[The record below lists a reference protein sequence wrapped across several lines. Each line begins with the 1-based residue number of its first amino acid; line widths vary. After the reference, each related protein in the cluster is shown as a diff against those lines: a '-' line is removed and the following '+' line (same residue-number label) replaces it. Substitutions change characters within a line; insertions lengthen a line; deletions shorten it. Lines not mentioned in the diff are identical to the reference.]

1 MLQTRPEGPLRSG
14 SLVVKRIEHLSLPGL
29 LEVFAV
35 LVLALPRTE
44 KDPPVKGDE
53 LVSDHSER
61 SQTLMAFHAAPDSRR
76 ILSCESAYLQCKMT
90 EIIKIENLL

>member
-14 SLVVKRIEHLSLPGL
+14 PLVVKRIEHLSLPGL

-44 KDPPVKGDE
+44 KDPPAKGDE

-61 SQTLMAFHAAPDSRR
+61 SQTLMAFHNAPPIVAEFCRANQPTST
-76 ILSCESAYLQCKMT
+76 CKMT
-90 EIIKIENLL
+90 ELYKD